1 MKKIKLVLTL
11 LLFMIFPY
19 LVNAATFLEASTQ
32 RPVVGSDV
40 YVLLSANYGNFN
52 IREIYL
58 RIKYDPA
65 YLEYEQTYW
74 IQGTGDTNTKDGY
87 IYIKKP
93 NNGRIWTSGNQ
104 MQFKF
109 KVLKTGVS
117 KVEVDSVDETGN
129 VVNGYYTNGDP
140 IAQSFAN
147 VTINAVNPSTS
158 TFISDLGVEG
168 YTMSPTFSRTTYDY
182 RLTVPSNVTKVNI
195 KATKGDANQTITG
208 TGERRLEY
216 GLNRVRVV
224 VSAQD
229 GSSRTYQIMITRTDN
244 RTGDTTLKS
253 LGVSDTSIA
262 YQKDKTT
269 YDAIVGVKVES
280 ILITATANDSS
291 ATITGTG
298 TKQLNPGLNTFN
310 IKVTSSNG
318 AESTYTINITR
329 SNEDINPTLQSSKL
343 KSLKIDN
350 LALELGT
357 KTNYI
362 YSINKETSS
371 LNLTYETE
379 SETAT
384 VKVEGNENLKS
395 GFNTVKVIVTEKN
408 DDKTEYTIIVYKH
421 PEDAT
426 LITDL
431 QSSITSPVIY
441 ETGNKEENIIPSNLL
456 TSLKTN
462 NNYLYYDVVDTY
474 GGLLYQVKLQNN
486 LPSEDLDISF
496 TKKEGNTLSYTT
508 KIPANNEIL
517 LYLEGKYKDGS
528 IVRVY
533 SYEKQ
538 GKYTLITDGIKVSN
552 GYITFTTNGESNY
565 IVTTNELIKE
575 ESTITKFFNEIK
587 IYLIIGI
594 IALIIIFILISK
606 INKKRKIKESNEP
619 LY

>member
-269 YDAIVGVKVES
+269 YDATVGVKVES
-280 ILITATANDSS
+280 VLITATANDSS

-343 KSLKIDN
+343 KSLRIDN

-371 LNLTYETE
+371 LNLNYETE

-395 GFNTVKVIVTEKN
+395 GFNIVKVTVTEKN
-408 DDKTEYTIIVYKH
+408 NDKTEYTIIVYKH

-456 TSLKTN
+456 TSLKN
-462 NNYLYYDVVDTY
+462 NNYYLYYDVVDTY

-517 LYLEGKYKDGS
+517 LYLEGKYKDGN

-538 GKYTLITDGIKVSN
+538 GKYTLITDGIKVDN

-575 ESTITKFFNEIK
+575 ESAFTKFFNEIK

-594 IALIIIFILISK
+594 IVLIIIFILISK

>member
-310 IKVTSSNG
+310 IRVTSSNG

>member
-269 YDAIVGVKVES
+269 YDATVGVKVES
-280 ILITATANDSS
+280 VLITATANDSS

-350 LALELGT
+350 LALELGA

-408 DDKTEYTIIVYKH
+408 NDKTEYTIIVYKH

-456 TSLKTN
+456 TSLKN
-462 NNYLYYDVVDTY
+462 NNYYLYYDVVDTY

-508 KIPANNEIL
+508 KIPANNEI
-517 LYLEGKYKDGS
+517 Y
-528 IVRVY
+528 
-533 SYEKQ
+533 
-538 GKYTLITDGIKVSN
+538 YT
-552 GYITFTTNGESNY
+552 
-565 IVTTNELIKE
+565 
-575 ESTITKFFNEIK
+575 
-587 IYLIIGI
+587 
-594 IALIIIFILISK
+594 
-606 INKKRKIKESNEP
+606 
-619 LY
+619 